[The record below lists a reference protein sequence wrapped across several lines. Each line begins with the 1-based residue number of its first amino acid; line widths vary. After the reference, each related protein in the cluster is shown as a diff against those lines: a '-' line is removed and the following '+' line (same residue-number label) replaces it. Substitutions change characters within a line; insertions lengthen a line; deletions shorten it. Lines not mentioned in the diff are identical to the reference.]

1 MAVHCGLRT
10 FGLSV
15 VTDLCFPDALEP
27 ADVERIIA
35 TANSAAPKLRTLVCG
50 VLKFDAERR

>member
-1 MAVHCGLRT
+1 
-10 FGLSV
+10 
-15 VTDLCFPDALEP
+15 LEP

-50 VLKFDAERR
+50 ILAA